1 MTPLQ
6 NLIFA
11 RRGTA
16 RNVLSILLLALTTTA
31 CKKTPEY
38 VLGQEEMAS
47 LMADIHTGEAV
58 IDFNYAKFPNDSTR
72 KMLKQSIYEAHGVTA
87 ETVDTS
93 FVWYGNHIE
102 EYIKVYDRTIE
113 ILKERQQDFASATSA
128 QIAISGD
135 SVAVWHG
142 PQRVIVHEN
151 MPSRVITFSLIPDS
165 TWQNGDI
172 YTLRY
177 KPVNGIGDIETR
189 LLVDYADGVTGYI
202 DQPVSTR
209 QPNIMQIQVD
219 STMTPLRLYGYLA
232 FSPAKN
238 TAFEVDSI
246 SLTRQRMNLVSG
258 YYGRPNI
265 FRTSAAPEEEPD
277 TTSIQTVD
285 TNVPVTPRRPMS
297 SDRRRPAAQDVQ
309 LPGVTWDGK
318 KSEHRMNASQHKPS
332 AKQRQEA
339 RERQRKNQP
348 AKQRNLKPAPAKAQ
362 PAKKDPAK

>member
-1 MTPLQ
+1 MKPLHKPTSVQ
-6 NLIFA
+6 KA
-11 RRGTA
+11 CA
-16 RNVLSILLLALTTTA
+16 RNVLTAMLLVFTITA

-58 IDFNYAKFPNDSTR
+58 IDFNYSKFPNDSTR
-72 KMLKQSIYEAHGVTA
+72 KMLKQSIYAAHGVTA

-135 SVAVWHG
+135 SVAVWNG
-142 PQRVIVHEN
+142 PQRVIVHEE
-151 MPSRVITFSLIPDS
+151 MPSRVITFSLVPDS

-177 KPVNGIGDIETR
+177 KPVNGLGDIESR
-189 LLVDYADGVTGYI
+189 LLVDYADGVTRYI
-202 DQPVSTR
+202 DQPISTR

-232 FSPAKN
+232 FSPSKN
-238 TAFEVDSI
+238 VAFEVDSI
-246 SLTRQRMNLVSG
+246 SLTRQRKNLVNN
-258 YYGRPNI
+258 YYGRPKT

-277 TTSIQTVD
+277 TTSTPTVD
-285 TNVPVTPRRPMS
+285 TNTPTTPRRPMS
-297 SDRRRPAAQDVQ
+297 TDRRRPAAQDVQ

-318 KSEHRMNASQHKPS
+318 KSEHRMDASQHKPT

-348 AKQRNLKPAPAKAQ
+348 VKQRSVKPAPAKVQ
-362 PAKKDPAK
+362 PAKK